1 MRHPRDGRIVLMLF
15 LGDLLCLNLLAAA
28 AIYLRFES
36 ELFWYP
42 GAQPPWHSVLG
53 FLGLT
58 HLTLFPSLAVSGA
71 YRVPK
76 RWKGN
81 EALPAVTEALL
92 LAVPLAVTL
101 LFLLRLG
108 AVQKG
113 LVLTPSRF
121 FAVFLWTGLL
131 VGLAGVRWMAGR
143 ILAALYRKG
152 LWLRRAFIVGEG
164 PGARRLRELIV
175 ENPWLGE
182 VVVGTVDGA
191 GEGGGTGGAE
201 DLAAALAREGADVV
215 WLAQRGEVDPSLPWL
230 LFSEEGASF
239 TWRALPQDF
248 EWYEGAILERLTDE
262 ERELFYSRVT
272 RDVAL
277 SPFGVAMI
285 GSRGVPANYG
295 GVERYVE
302 EVGAHIAAKGV
313 QVAVYCHR
321 RYVTARG
328 AFRGMELR
336 FVPAIRTKHL
346 ETISNTFLATLHA
359 LLKEEEIIHY
369 HAMGPSTLAWIP
381 RIFGRKVVV
390 TVQGLDWQ
398 RSKWGPIARRY
409 LKFGEWTSA
418 RVPHR
423 TIVVSR
429 SLEQHYRRRYPK
441 EVVYIP
447 NGFDPPDRKAPERIK
462 EWGLE
467 KDGYL
472 LFVGRL
478 VPEKGCHLLLEAFAR
493 VRTQKRLV
501 IAGRA
506 SHERRYQMEL
516 MERARG
522 LEGVRFVGFAAKEL
536 LRELYSNAYLVV
548 HPSEMEG
555 LSIALL
561 EALSYG
567 NCLLV
572 SDTPENQEAL
582 GGLGFT
588 FRAND
593 PVDLALQMQRLLDS
607 PQEVQEMRD
616 RVLSHWSASKDW
628 QGVSEETMRVYQ
640 SLVKR

>member
-1 MRHPRDGRIVLMLF
+1 MRHPRDRRIVLMLF
-15 LGDLLCLNLLAAA
+15 IADLLCLNLVAAV
-28 AIYLRFES
+28 AIYLRFQS
-36 ELFWYP
+36 DLFWYP
-42 GAQPPWHSVLG
+42 GSQPPWQSVLG

-58 HLTLFPSLAVSGA
+58 HLTLFPSLVVSGA

-81 EALPAVTEALL
+81 EALPAVTRALL
-92 LAVPLAVTL
+92 LAVPLTVTL

-121 FAVFLWTGLL
+121 FAVFLWTGLF
-131 VGLAGVRWMAGR
+131 VGLAGLRWVAGW
-143 ILAALYRKG
+143 ILLSMYKKG
-152 LWLRRAFIVGEG
+152 LWLRRAVIVGDTEG
-164 PGARRLRELIV
+164 AGRLRGLILQ
-175 ENPWLGE
+175 NPWLGE
-182 VVVGTVDGA
+182 EVVGIADGE
-191 GEGGGTGGAE
+191 GEGGLADEE
-201 DLAAALAREGADVV
+201 DLAAALARQGADVV
-215 WLAQRGEVDPSLPWL
+215 WLAQRNEVAASLPAL
-230 LFSEEGASF
+230 LFSDEGASL

-248 EWYEGAILERLTDE
+248 EWYEEALLERLTDE

-302 EVGAHIAAKGV
+302 EVGARLVATGV

-336 FVPAIRTKHL
+336 FVPSIRTKHL
-346 ETISNTFLATLHA
+346 ETITNTFLATLHV
-359 LLKEEEIIHY
+359 LLKEEEIVHY
-369 HAMGPSTLAWIP
+369 HALGPSTLAWIP
-381 RIFGRKVVV
+381 RMFGRKVVV

-418 RVPHR
+418 MVPHR

-429 SLEQHYRRRYPK
+429 FLEEHYRRRYPK
-441 EVVYIP
+441 GVVYIP
-447 NGFDPPDRKAPERIK
+447 NGFDPPARREPDRIRQ
-462 EWGLE
+462 WGLE
-467 KDGYL
+467 KDGYV

-478 VPEKGCHLLLEAFAR
+478 VPEKGCHILLEAFAR
-493 VRTQKRLV
+493 VRTKKRLV

-506 SHERRYQMEL
+506 SHEKRYHGEL
-516 MERARG
+516 MEMARG
-522 LEGVRFVGFAAKEL
+522 LAGVHFVGFAGKEV

-548 HPSEMEG
+548 HPSQMEG
-555 LSIALL
+555 LSIVVL

-572 SDTPENQEAL
+572 SDTAENQEAL
-582 GGLGFT
+582 GGRGLT

-593 PVDLALQMQRLLDS
+593 PEDLARQMQRLLDS
-607 PQEVQEMRD
+607 PDEVQGMRD
-616 RVLSHWSASKDW
+616 RVRAHWSASKDW
-628 QGVSEETMRVYQ
+628 EGVTEETMRVYE
-640 SLVKR
+640 SLVQR